1 MSSIFLRFISFTNWS
16 KLIVL
21 FIIYFFGNYN
31 FLPRQAS
38 HSKPWSAQRV
48 RVLTVYIRYRNED
61 DLTSRNISFNL
72 ALLSKKKKKKPSSY
86 ICHGYLN
93 FLPSSMS
100 VANSS
105 TIS

>member
-72 ALLSKKKKKKPSSY
+72 ALLSKKKKTCSY